1 MTSSDFSD
9 RVRNYPSARH
19 GPLAHREKYRPG
31 QLEKIN
37 DRKAAFDRLNRFIM
51 ARGGWITSIPGDRLV
66 VVEAVS
72 ATTASDLADLGYS
85 PIEIEGGQRIMSAAV
100 EECFTRTAAG
110 ALEPWTEGSAR
121 PVAEVRRHA
130 GFVPTLRWSLVL

>member
-1 MTSSDFSD
+1 M
-9 RVRNYPSARH
+9 
-19 GPLAHREKYRPG
+19 
-31 QLEKIN
+31 EKIN

-85 PIEIEGGQRIMSAAV
+85 PIEIEDGQRIMSAAV

>member
-51 ARGGWITSIPGDRLV
+51 ARRLDYFN
-66 VVEAVS
+66 S
-72 ATTASDLADLGYS
+72 GR
-85 PIEIEGGQRIMSAAV
+85 PIG
-100 EECFTRTAAG
+100 CC
-110 ALEPWTEGSAR
+110 
-121 PVAEVRRHA
+121 
-130 GFVPTLRWSLVL
+130 